1 MSADSAAMAQKKL
14 NDELF
19 LAAGLEDENLAAVE
33 EALAAGA
40 EVNAQ
45 DSNGYTAL
53 MNATYARHA
62 SVVDFLLKYG
72 AESKIKDPHGWSAM
86 IWAVL
91 LRDISLPDLLLKSGA
106 EVDSKTNDEVTALM
120 FAAREGNEKT
130 VDLLLEHGANPCL
143 VNLWGR
149 KAYDMAAE
157 SGHEALAES
166 LRAAEGQYSRWE
178 GSDAKRAWIVAAL
191 FSKPSASCLA
201 VGGAS
206 AAPAPV

>member
-1 MSADSAAMAQKKL
+1 MWAA
-14 NDELF
+14 
-19 LAAGLEDENLAAVE
+19 
-33 EALAAGA
+33 
-40 EVNAQ
+40 
-45 DSNGYTAL
+45 SSGYL
-53 MNATYARHA
+53 
-62 SVVDFLLKYG
+62 SVVEFL
-72 AESKIKDPHGWSAM
+72 M
-86 IWAVL
+86 
-91 LRDISLPDLLLKSGA
+91 KSGA
-106 EVDSKTNDEVTALM
+106 DVNARCPIRRSALM
-120 FAAREGNEKT
+120 DATSEGHGNV

-143 VNLWGR
+143 VSSQGR